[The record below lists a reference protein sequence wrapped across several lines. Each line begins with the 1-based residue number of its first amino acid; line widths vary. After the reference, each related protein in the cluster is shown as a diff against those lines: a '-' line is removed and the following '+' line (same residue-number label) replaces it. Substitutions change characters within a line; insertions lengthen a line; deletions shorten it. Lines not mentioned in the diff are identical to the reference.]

1 MSQQDAA
8 KQQAN
13 TRNNIR
19 VVSIFT
25 AAAIGLVGVLV
36 ILYAWQLPPFTR
48 HSQFTDNAYVRG
60 QTTFIS
66 PQVNGYITAVNV
78 KDFAIVQPGEVLFQI
93 DDRIYK
99 QRVHQAQATLA
110 MKEAALRNNLQ
121 QRKSAE
127 ATIAKN
133 EAALQNSRAQNL
145 KIQADLK
152 RIQQLTA
159 DVRCR
164 SANVIRR
171 GPARRKGRRILSR
184 RKRRWRCRA
193 RTVNRPSS
201 IAIRWRPTWPA
212 PKRRL
217 SWRRSTCRI
226 PRLSPPPAASWGGS
240 RCVLAPM
247 SAPEPI

>member
-1 MSQQDAA
+1 
-8 KQQAN
+8 
-13 TRNNIR
+13 
-19 VVSIFT
+19 
-25 AAAIGLVGVLV
+25 
-36 ILYAWQLPPFTR
+36 
-48 HSQFTDNAYVRG
+48 
-60 QTTFIS
+60 
-66 PQVNGYITAVNV
+66 
-78 KDFAIVQPGEVLFQI
+78 
-93 DDRIYK
+93 
-99 QRVHQAQATLA
+99 

-133 EAALQNSRAQNL
+133 EAALQNARAQNL

-159 DVRCR
+159 DGSLSIRER
-164 SANVIRR
+164 DSARASAAQGAADIEQ
-171 GPARRKGRRILSR
+171 AKAALEMSR
-184 RKRRWRCRA
+184 

-226 PRLSPPPAASWGGS
+226 PRLSPHRRPAGADLGASWRLCQRRDPSDLAGSAAALGDCQPQRDPAGRSTRWPAGHLHRRRAQRRDLPRQGAEYLPGDRGGVQRHLS
-240 RCVLAPM
+240 GQRHRQFRQDRPAHPGAYYGQRRAKHSERLRPGM
-247 SAPEPI
+247 SVQVTIDTRAEKQP